1 MQKLPAPPKQSF
13 PNVGGNSPLGKITGE
28 KGMQGRAAQNG
39 GFCIILTKG
48 RLSVAIHGIFG
59 ITSPAG
65 GWEAGRYLQL
75 GRNETPPMFTI
86 FRRETVASGFVYRCS
101 DFPLTSLIS
110 RPGVGRVWVLVIGAL
125 LSSTPGRIFGISQ
138 APTASSMEL

>member
-1 MQKLPAPPKQSF
+1 M
-13 PNVGGNSPLGKITGE
+13 GGNRPLGKFNGE
-28 KGMQGRAAQNG
+28 KENIAEQVNG
-39 GFCIILTKG
+39 GMCIILTKG

-86 FRRETVASGFVYRCS
+86 FRREMVASGFVYRCS

-110 RPGVGRVWVLVIGAL
+110 RPGVGQGRVWVLVIGAL
-125 LSSTPGRIFGISQ
+125 PNTTPGRIFGISQ
-138 APTASSMEL
+138 APTASSMELLPAP

>member
-1 MQKLPAPPKQSF
+1 M
-13 PNVGGNSPLGKITGE
+13 
-28 KGMQGRAAQNG
+28 
-39 GFCIILTKG
+39 CIILTKG
-48 RLSVAIHGIFG
+48 RLSVATQGIFG

-101 DFPLTSLIS
+101 HFPLTSLIS

-138 APTASSMEL
+138 APTASSLKPLAVQRSERGSMQVQVYLDLEWKALARCSL

>member
-1 MQKLPAPPKQSF
+1 M
-13 PNVGGNSPLGKITGE
+13 GGNSPLGKFSGKRDYKAE
-28 KGMQGRAAQNG
+28 QLSNG
-39 GFCIILTKG
+39 GMCIILTKG

-110 RPGVGRVWVLVIGAL
+110 RPGVGQGRVWVLVIGAL
-125 LSSTPGRIFGISQ
+125 PNTTPGRIFGISQ
-138 APTASSMEL
+138 APTASSMELLPAP

>member
-1 MQKLPAPPKQSF
+1 M
-13 PNVGGNSPLGKITGE
+13 
-28 KGMQGRAAQNG
+28 
-39 GFCIILTKG
+39 CIILTKG
-48 RLSVAIHGIFG
+48 RLSVATHGIFG

-86 FRRETVASGFVYRCS
+86 FRREMVASGFVYRCS

-110 RPGVGRVWVLVIGAL
+110 RPGVGQGRVWVLLVIGAL
-125 LSSTPGRIFGISQ
+125 PNTTPGRVFGIYQ
-138 APTASSMEL
+138 ALPASSLELLPAQWSKRGSMQVQVYLDLEWKALARCSL